1 MPFPLKFHLRRQ
13 EYRLRS
19 ALPLASSKNSFNSFN
34 SLTPH
39 ILETA
44 ASENLR
50 KLSEGI
56 DDARQQLDDA
66 KQVVKD
72 VRKVVRGSK

>member
-1 MPFPLKFHLRRQ
+1 MLLASGKAERRRMPFPLKFHLRRQ
-13 EYRLRS
+13 EYRL
-19 ALPLASSKNSFNSFN
+19 NSFN

-50 KLSEGI
+50 KLSFNI
-56 DDARQQLDDA
+56 DMDA
-66 KQVVKD
+66 K
-72 VRKVVRGSK
+72 VRELKVNRSAMRKN